1 MVKPRECS
9 LEQDLLLCWPEPLR
23 GWGWPGG
30 WQGLRGW
37 KGRQD
42 RSVLAVD
49 RSVLTVDSPAA
60 GLTLHT
66 LPCWLGTASSPFPKP
81 TGSTGFSL
89 WVWVRP
95 SCPPPPCAAP
105 TGVTEPTG
113 SVMVWAEMRSVGLH
127 CGSMGSL
134 FQQAATRV
142 GFVPCLYQG
151 HICGQAAKQLYF

>member
-9 LEQDLLLCWPEPLR
+9 LEQDLLLCWPEPLQ

-37 KGRQD
+37 KERQD

-49 RSVLTVDSPAA
+49 RSVLSVDIPAA

-81 TGSTGFSL
+81 TGSTGRSL

-113 SVMVWAEMRSVGLH
+113 SVMVWAEMRSVGAPLWFH
-127 CGSMGSL
+127 GII
-134 FQQAATRV
+134 
-142 GFVPCLYQG
+142 VPAGCHEGGIRALPLPG
-151 HICGQAAKQLYF
+151 AHLWPGC